1 MDTLVAG
8 RHMRRQQRQLQK
20 SWLANMGHS
29 FARKLTSD
37 PVTIAV
43 GVALLV
49 YGACSAISF
58 LRSTDEEEER
68 ENEVEGSEGAPGAP
82 RPLTEGV
89 LCADPYAS
97 SGYASSGYASSE
109 DTIENEPAVAA
120 PAIKQGARAERR
132 PSFTITNEH
141 GERRGSLNDETA
153 QGWGWQVS
161 DAPLYPDN
169 SLTRRDSGVLRQS
182 GSESEDADAPA
193 RTRRKA
199 RVRFATDKKVGFYGF
214 IFSYEGATCIAHGAD
229 PSFAGLSLS
238 AVLSRTNN
246 REVDGDALHRRF
258 IAAAE
263 AGGGWVTYEWRN
275 SSDAP
280 LRLKG
285 AYIIKLRASSMRTCY
300 SGVGYSIMPPPARQ
314 PVATGYRVQGPP
326 PARQPVDMGAHE
338 AERMAGPVPCTA
350 RIAGPPI
357 NSPIH
362 PEGLRRNTHVSA
374 APCVSP
380 SRPAA
385 KDRVQGTGYRGGV
398 EVPGV
403 PPSRAAA
410 KAAAAGLER
419 QLRNVDEPDARLI
432 VASKTIPAV
441 AGTIPA
447 ELEAVLRDHAVRHL
461 QEVDEELQEHPLS
474 PSVAALV
481 GYSRRHHHTV
491 ALDTSLAALV
501 GYDRRHRGH
510 IPVNWR

>member
-1 MDTLVAG
+1 
-8 RHMRRQQRQLQK
+8 
-20 SWLANMGHS
+20 
-29 FARKLTSD
+29 
-37 PVTIAV
+37 
-43 GVALLV
+43 
-49 YGACSAISF
+49 
-58 LRSTDEEEER
+58 
-68 ENEVEGSEGAPGAP
+68 
-82 RPLTEGV
+82 V

-161 DAPLYPDN
+161 DAPLYPDKPL
-169 SLTRRDSGVLRQS
+169 SRRDSGVLRQS
-182 GSESEDADAPA
+182 GSESEDAEAPA

-410 KAAAAGLER
+410 KAAAAADEASAAKALKDGAYTKALKIIMARSVGAQKIGDALAEALEPKVKGTDAPMGDFKAFFGGLDKLDTGN
-419 QLRNVDEPDARLI
+419 QITFTQV
-432 VASKTIPAV
+432 
-441 AGTIPA
+441 GTT
-447 ELEAVLRDHAVRHL
+447 LKV
-461 QEVDEELQEHPLS
+461 EV
-474 PSVAALV
+474 PSGAKDFSSAALCKAMFDIYL
-481 GYSRRHHHTV
+481 GDS
-491 ALDTSLAALV
+491 
-501 GYDRRHRGH
+501 
-510 IPVNWR
+510 PVSPNGKASMAQGLLKLCGK